1 MIWWI
6 DAQAGASGDMLLG
19 ALLALDP
26 QGLPV
31 AQRAVDAAL
40 AQLGAESVTLS
51 IEECTRAGMTAHRA
65 EVTCSDSATHRTW
78 ADIAPVVTGR
88 AHAVFSAL
96 AVAEATV
103 HGVAVDQI
111 HFHEVGALDAIADIV
126 GVCALVDRLAPQ
138 RIVVSP
144 VCVGSGTVGTQHGV
158 LSVPGPAVTQ
168 LLRGAPTFGGVVA
181 HEACTPTGAAL
192 LATLADEW
200 GPQPPLTVNGIG
212 VGAGGRDL
220 RQQPNVLRILSGST
234 TDHSTLHVVE
244 TTIDDLDP
252 RLYPA
257 VIEAVKQAG
266 ALEAWLTAVTM
277 KHGRPGVTVT
287 ALTPQME
294 PVARVLFQH
303 TTTLG
308 VRFYPVERQT
318 LDRDIVTRN
327 VDGQVVRVKRGWLD
341 GAVVTEQPEYRDVRA
356 AAHALGVA
364 EREILRRVSAPQKG
378 SDATDGGDSDVRT
391 RETLHGK

>member
-31 AQRAVDAAL
+31 AQQAVDTAL
-40 AQLGAESVTLS
+40 AQLGGESVTLS
-51 IEECTRAGMTAHRA
+51 VTACTRAGMAAQRA
-65 EVTCSDSATHRTW
+65 EVTCSDSSTHRTW

-103 HGVAVDQI
+103 HGVPVDQI

-126 GVCALVDRLAPQ
+126 AVCTLVDRLAPQ

-144 VCVGSGTVGTQHGV
+144 VCVGSGTVETQHGV
-158 LSVPGPAVTQ
+158 LSVPGPAVTE
-168 LLRGAPTFGGVVA
+168 LLRGVPTFGGVVA

-192 LATLADEW
+192 LRMLADEW
-200 GPQPPLTVNGIG
+200 GPQPAVTVSGVG
-212 VGAGGRDL
+212 VGAGGRDHPQ
-220 RQQPNVLRILSGST
+220 RPNVLRILSGFIN
-234 TDHSTLHVVE
+234 DDAGLHVVE

-252 RLYPA
+252 RLYPE
-257 VIEAVKQAG
+257 VITAVKQAG
-266 ALEAWLTAVTM
+266 AVEAWLTPVTM

-287 ALTPQME
+287 ALAPQVDA
-294 PVARVLFQH
+294 VARALFEH

-308 VRFYPVERQT
+308 VRFHRVERRT
-318 LDRDIVTRN
+318 LERDVVNRT
-327 VDGQVVRVKRGWLD
+327 VDGRVVSVKRGWLD
-341 GAVVTEQPEYRDVRA
+341 GVIVTEQPEYQDVRTA
-356 AAHALGVA
+356 AKALGVP
-364 EREILRRVSAPQKG
+364 EREILRRLAAQQKG

-391 RETLHGK
+391 LEI

>member
-19 ALLALDP
+19 AVLALDP

-31 AQRAVDAAL
+31 AQRAVDTTL
-40 AQLGAESVTLS
+40 AQLGGESVTLS
-51 IEECTRAGMTAHRA
+51 LAACTRAGMAAHRA
-65 EVTCSDSATHRTW
+65 GVNCSDSSTHRTW
-78 ADIAPVVTGR
+78 ADIASVVRGR

-103 HGVAVDQI
+103 HGVPVDQI

-126 GVCALVDRLAPQ
+126 AVCTLVDRLAPQ

-144 VCVGSGTVGTQHGV
+144 VCVGSGTVETQHGV
-158 LSVPGPAVTQ
+158 LSVPGPAVTE
-168 LLRGAPTFGGVVA
+168 LLRGAPTFGGAVA

-192 LATLADEW
+192 LKVFADEW
-200 GPQPPLTVNGIG
+200 GPQPALTVSGVG
-212 VGAGGRDL
+212 VGAGGRDHPQ
-220 RQQPNVLRILSGST
+220 RPNVLRILSGSIH
-234 TDHSTLHVVE
+234 DDAGLHVVE

-257 VIEAVKQAG
+257 VITAVKHAG
-266 ALEAWLTAVTM
+266 ALEAWLTPVTM

-287 ALTPQME
+287 ALAPQADA
-294 PVARVLFQH
+294 VARALFEH

-308 VRFYPVERQT
+308 VRFHRVERRT
-318 LDRDIVTRN
+318 LERDVVHHT
-327 VDGQVVRVKRGWLD
+327 VDGQVVRVKRGWLE
-341 GAVVTEQPEYRDVRA
+341 GSVVTEQPEYQDVRA
-356 AAHALGVA
+356 AAKALGVA
-364 EREILRRVSAPQKG
+364 EREILRRLAAQ
-378 SDATDGGDSDVRT
+378 
-391 RETLHGK
+391 

>member
-31 AQRAVDAAL
+31 AQQAVDTTL
-40 AQLGAESVTLS
+40 AQLGGETVTLS
-51 IEECTRAGMTAHRA
+51 VAACSRAGMAAHRA
-65 EVTCSDSATHRTW
+65 EVNCSDSSTHRNW

-96 AVAEATV
+96 AAAEASV
-103 HGVAVDQI
+103 HGVPMDQI

-126 GVCALVDRLAPQ
+126 AVCTLVDRLAPQ

-144 VCVGSGTVGTQHGV
+144 VCVGSGTVQTQHGV

-168 LLRGAPTFGGVVA
+168 LLRGVPTFGGVVA

-192 LATLADEW
+192 LRMLADEW
-200 GPQPPLTVNGIG
+200 GPQPALTVSGVG
-212 VGAGGRDL
+212 VGAGGRDHPQ
-220 RQQPNVLRILSGST
+220 RPNVLRILSGSSHA
-234 TDHSTLHVVE
+234 DAGLHVVE

-252 RLYPA
+252 RLYPE
-257 VIEAVKQAG
+257 VITAVKKAG
-266 ALEAWLTAVTM
+266 AVEAWLTPVTM

-287 ALTPQME
+287 ALASQVDT
-294 PVARVLFQH
+294 VARALFEH

-308 VRFYPVERQT
+308 VRFHRVERRT
-318 LDRDIVTRN
+318 LERDVVNRT
-327 VDGQVVRVKRGWLD
+327 VEGQVVRVKRGWLD
-341 GAVVTEQPEYRDVRA
+341 GSVVTEQPEYQDVRA
-356 AAHALGVA
+356 AAEALGVA
-364 EREILRRVSAPQKG
+364 EREILRRLASQLG

-391 RETLHGK
+391 SETLHAK